1 MKTEIL
7 SAATEAQLLKMPK
20 PCRSSFIFWMKLF
33 SKYRNRNPVKPH
45 SIDRRVLEQ
54 QAVGYPSLA
63 WAYAQSKV
71 LVDHKAKA
79 KVVAK
84 SIWRV
89 KRKNWQSNII
99 YVDRR
104 GRRAKHH
111 KNNEWICEGQINT
124 CSSWANCSSGGLI
137 IRSPIYCSSEV

>member
-1 MKTEIL
+1 
-7 SAATEAQLLKMPK
+7 
-20 PCRSSFIFWMKLF
+20 MKLF

-71 LVDHKAKA
+71 LVDHKAKKG

-84 SIWRV
+84 SIWRA

-99 YVDRR
+99 YVLTE
-104 GRRAKHH
+104 GVEELSIIKIMNEYAKA
-111 KNNEWICEGQINT
+111 K
-124 CSSWANCSSGGLI
+124 
-137 IRSPIYCSSEV
+137 